1 MANVFGILTL
11 IALLSAA
18 YVAMQN
24 KDAYAAEITERKD
37 QQRALGI
44 SQDRLKTAQNTLAST
59 EENRKGV
66 EEETVGLRAT
76 ETEQEA
82 ANKTI
87 SEEIASKRAKVEANE
102 TKLDELR
109 ERTAAAGNL
118 DELAANMSAARAE
131 LEELELLSTAAT
143 ANLANLTSENNRTE
157 QIIAN
162 FRNESELISRG
173 ESLPKL
179 DTSISAIYS
188 TWGFVTLAGGN
199 NAGVVN
205 NSTLHVVR
213 GGEVVAKLLV
223 TAVESNTASASI
235 IPDSL
240 GEDVTLMVGDRVVPG
255 SRAAN

>member
-24 KDAYAAEITERKD
+24 KDAYASEISERKD

-44 SQDRLKTAQNTLAST
+44 SQDRLKTAQDTLAST
-59 EENRKGV
+59 EENRKDV

-82 ANKTI
+82 ANKAI
-87 SEEIASKRAKVEANE
+87 SEEIASKRAKVESNE
-102 TKLDELR
+102 TKLAELR
-109 ERTAAAGNL
+109 ERTAGAGNL
-118 DELAANMSAARAE
+118 DELSANMSAARAE

-179 DTSISAIYS
+179 DTRISAIYP

-199 NAGVVN
+199 NSGVVN
-205 NSTLHVVR
+205 NSTLNVVR
-213 GGEVVAKLLV
+213 GGDVVAKLLV

-235 IPDSL
+235 VPDSL